1 MVGKDYSEQAYHIQL
16 QFDELTSS
24 IKQDWRDDQATKF
37 VYEHVDPMRKAFS
50 DIQIPIEYV
59 VDILDTKLNE
69 IRSIANE
76 H

>member
-1 MVGKDYSEQAYHIQL
+1 MAGKEYSEEAYHIRM

-37 VYEHVDPMRKAFS
+37 DYDHVEPMQKALS
-50 DIQIPIEYV
+50 DIQTPIEHV